1 MKISRNAVE
10 DVPVGKYVI
19 PLGQADVL
27 KEGNDVTLVGWGTQ
41 LHVLMETAVMAK
53 ELLDISCE
61 VIDLQSII
69 PWDVDTITKVIRD
82 NNVISMNLLLRA

>member
-1 MKISRNAVE
+1 M
-10 DVPVGKYVI
+10 PVGKYVI

-53 ELLDISCE
+53 EMLDISCE

-69 PWDVDTITKVIRD
+69 PWDVDTITKVIRERD
-82 NNVISMNLLLRA
+82 NNVIWIFRYKLRA